1 VRKNAGQICVYKAC
15 FCLGLSL
22 IAAVASAQEPETTPT
37 PSPPPPPFTLFPEDQ
52 DWSMMRDPAPRR
64 DWSDEIKYI
73 PLGQREDWYL
83 SIGGEA
89 RPWYE
94 RYRNED
100 WGSEPQDLNGYWL
113 QRFLLYGDFHFGKR
127 VRFFGQLESGF
138 EAGRTGPPRPVDKDP
153 LDVLQAFL
161 DL

>member
-1 VRKNAGQICVYKAC
+1 MRKNAGQICVYKAC

-37 PSPPPPPFTLFPEDQ
+37 PSPPSPPFTLFPEDQ
-52 DWSMMRDPAPRR
+52 DWSMMRDPALRR
-64 DWSDEIKYI
+64 DWSDKIKYI

-94 RYRNED
+94 RYRNGLICSATGN
-100 WGSEPQDLNGYWL
+100 WSNRTSSKLLHVNLGLAPQALCL
-113 QRFLLYGDFHFGKR
+113 RLLW
-127 VRFFGQLESGF
+127 
-138 EAGRTGPPRPVDKDP
+138 
-153 LDVLQAFL
+153 QAKKYHSISTFCVKPIQTQN
-161 DL
+161 